1 MGKAAR
7 HHGLRG
13 AALAVLLTAGVVAVW
28 AVRGQIVADGMVNE
42 LLGADIDKVP
52 EIVKEMKPYRLWA
65 VPRLRDADVDAEKN
79 NDSRQQLHVSLGL
92 LPADA
97 GQVEYLYGR
106 LLDAEPQEVGVIV
119 GGLSGYKGE
128 LTGRLW
134 AVVDQPEK
142 GHEGRRLRA
151 AAALAAYDPDSQ
163 RWDGAAVPV
172 VEQLVSVSPI
182 FLADWMK
189 ALRPVREKLQVP
201 LEAVFRDRA
210 EDRAN
215 ERNLAT
221 NILADYAADKPAVL
235 ADLLMDADEK
245 QFAAL
250 FPKVEANSGTAL
262 ASFLETVQKSLEAE
276 KTEADK
282 EKWAKRQANAA
293 VALLRLG
300 QPDAVWPLLKHGP
313 DPRVR
318 SFLIHYLSPLGPT
331 PAPSSGGWTRRRK
344 YLSAGPCC

>member
-1 MGKAAR
+1 
-7 HHGLRG
+7 
-13 AALAVLLTAGVVAVW
+13 
-28 AVRGQIVADGMVNE
+28 MVNE
-42 LLGADIDKVP
+42 LLDADIDKVP

-163 RWDGAAVPV
+163 RWDGAAGPV

-210 EDRAN
+210 EDRA
-215 ERNLAT
+215 ER
-221 NILADYAADKPAVL
+221 
-235 ADLLMDADEK
+235 
-245 QFAAL
+245 
-250 FPKVEANSGTAL
+250 
-262 ASFLETVQKSLEAE
+262 AE
-276 KTEADK
+276 PGHEHPGRLCR
-282 EKWAKRQANAA
+282 RQAGGPGRSA
-293 VALLRLG
+293 
-300 QPDAVWPLLKHGP
+300 HG
-313 DPRVR
+313 
-318 SFLIHYLSPLGPT
+318 
-331 PAPSSGGWTRRRK
+331 RRREAVRRAVPQGGGE
-344 YLSAGPCC
+344 LGAGARIVP